1 MTITTALLA
10 VSASFAPL
18 QQDSIPLPDTIVQL
32 PEIVVSGTRSTPEPR
47 IEQAASL
54 TLTIPKL
61 EKLGS
66 SVIAADLLRDIPG
79 AYVQQ
84 TSAGQGA
91 VVHQAQVEHVVVLLR
106 RRVVLLKP

>member
-32 PEIVVSGTRSTPEPR
+32 PEIVVSGTRSTPVPR

-66 SVIAADLLRDIPG
+66 SG
-79 AYVQQ
+79 
-84 TSAGQGA
+84 TSPARMCSRPRPARAPWSCGGSWA
-91 VVHQAQVEHVVVLLR
+91 TRCCTWWTAS
-106 RRVVLLKP
+106 P